1 MTSSWDT
8 DWVVVVASPGD
19 FRPRELAQAL
29 AKSRGIPLVDAAMAV
44 RRSGGIVLERATRT
58 DAEALAAFL
67 CAAGIRAKAG
77 YAAAL
82 SVVPDAVV
90 LDRAAPGPGGLD
102 VAVRGGGGRT
112 VPWGRLRILALG
124 AWPELRPAGKRTVE
138 EPPTAGDIASHA
150 AVFAIGLAAGVPHF
164 GPMQRRTRQEPVEKS
179 ETVRVLDLLLRGP
192 DERLRV
198 RTDDFDWSGLGARM
212 QYTSVPNCRALA
224 EEVLRFAPGARRN
237 AAVEILLSG
246 GRLSAA
252 DHDSPGAFERE
263 ERWLLSVLPE

>member
-1 MTSSWDT
+1 MSGRRTALLD
-8 DWVVVVASPGD
+8 DVLRIAQD
-19 FRPRELAQAL
+19 ELARPQYAWQLIIVAVAL
-29 AKSRGIPLVDAAMAV
+29 VGAWAFAGWVQHRVDARV
-44 RRSGGIVLERATRT
+44 RAQSRQPHRVDLLQQRER
-58 DAEALAAFL
+58 
-67 CAAGIRAKAG
+67 
-77 YAAAL
+77 
-82 SVVPDAVV
+82 
-90 LDRAAPGPGGLD
+90 
-102 VAVRGGGGRT
+102 VAWHGQHDGARVRGGAGQARRRGDGDAGGQHDASAEPGVLR
-112 VPWGRLRILALG
+112 GRRLG
-124 AWPELRPAGKRTVE
+124 QRAVGDPDRAPPAQR
-138 EPPTAGDIASHA
+138 
-150 AVFAIGLAAGVPHF
+150 AAGLDREARGVGE
-164 GPMQRRTRQEPVEKS
+164 GP
-179 ETVRVLDLLLRGP
+179 DLLRGP